1 MAETSGQTVVL
12 TGAAGGM
19 GRAIT
24 RALLESGR
32 RVIMVDR
39 DPESLRQC
47 ASVMGGDTFP
57 IELDITDAKAVDRL
71 PDLVPDAFRPVDI
84 LINNAGHDIGG
95 RARFDVGPADD
106 WASIIQTNLIGLMRV
121 TRSILPDM
129 VRRNSGHIVNISSI
143 NAVRIVPDM
152 TAYSAS
158 KAGVHMF
165 TETLRGELAETA
177 IRVTE
182 MQPGLTR
189 TNIILTRYR
198 GDRQKEKDYFDQFKL
213 ALDPADIARS
223 IVFALDQ
230 PPHVQIAEMMIL
242 PVNRY

>member
-1 MAETSGQTVVL
+1 MTEQSGQTVVL

-24 RALLESGR
+24 EALLESGR
-32 RVIMVDR
+32 RVVLVDR
-39 DPESLRQC
+39 DAKALQEL
-47 ASVMGGDTFP
+47 AATVGNAVFP
-57 IELDITDAKAVDRL
+57 IQLDISDAKAVDGL
-71 PDLVPDAFRPVDI
+71 PDAIPAQFKPVDV

-95 RARFDVGPADD
+95 RTRFDIGSPDD
-106 WASIIQTNLIGLMRV
+106 WSNIIQSNLIGLMRV
-121 TRSILPDM
+121 TRAILPGM
-129 VRRNSGHIVNISSI
+129 VRRNAGHVVNISSI

-152 TAYSAS
+152 AAYSTS

-182 MQPGLTR
+182 LQPGLTR

-198 GDRQKEKDYFDQFKL
+198 GDTQKEKDYFDQFKL
-213 ALDPADIARS
+213 ALEPADIARS

>member
-1 MAETSGQTVVL
+1 MTEQSGQTVVL

-24 RALLESGR
+24 KALLDSGR
-32 RVIMVDR
+32 RVVLVDR
-39 DPESLRQC
+39 DAKALQEFAATC
-47 ASVMGGDTFP
+47 GDAVFP
-57 IELDITDAKAVDRL
+57 IQLDISDAKAVDAL
-71 PDLVPDAFRPVDI
+71 PNAIPAQFKPVEI

-95 RARFDVGPADD
+95 RTRFDVGSADD
-106 WASIIQTNLIGLMRV
+106 WSNIIQTNLIGLMRV
-121 TRSILPDM
+121 TRAILPGM
-129 VRRNSGHIVNISSI
+129 VQRNAGHVVNISSI

-152 TAYSAS
+152 AAYSTS

-182 MQPGLTR
+182 LQPGLTR

-198 GDRQKEKDYFDQFKL
+198 GDTQKEKDYFDQFRM

-230 PPHVQIAEMMIL
+230 PAHVQIAEMMIL

>member
-1 MAETSGQTVVL
+1 MTEQSGQTVVL

-24 RALLESGR
+24 KALLDSGR
-32 RVIMVDR
+32 RVVLVDR
-39 DPESLRQC
+39 DAKALQEFAATC
-47 ASVMGGDTFP
+47 GDAVFP
-57 IELDITDAKAVDRL
+57 IQLDISDAKAVDAL
-71 PDLVPDAFRPVDI
+71 PNAIPAHFKPIEI

-95 RARFDVGPADD
+95 RTRFDIGSADD
-106 WASIIQTNLIGLMRV
+106 WSNIIQTNLIGLMRV
-121 TRSILPDM
+121 TRAILPGM
-129 VRRNSGHIVNISSI
+129 VQRNAGHVVNISSI

-152 TAYSAS
+152 AAYSTS

-182 MQPGLTR
+182 LQPGLTR

-198 GDRQKEKDYFDQFKL
+198 GDTQKEKDYFDQFRM

-230 PPHVQIAEMMIL
+230 PAHVQIAEIMIL

>member
-1 MAETSGQTVVL
+1 MADTSGRNVVV

-24 RALLESGR
+24 KALLESGR
-32 RVIMVDR
+32 RVILVDR
-39 DPESLRQC
+39 DLESLRQF
-47 ASVMGGDTFP
+47 ATEMGDNTFP
-57 IELDITDAKAVDRL
+57 LQLDITDNRAVDRL
-71 PDLVPDAFRPVDI
+71 PDLIPDAFKPVDV

-95 RARFDVGPADD
+95 RTRFDIGAADD
-106 WASIIQTNLIGLMRV
+106 WSAIIQTNLIGLMRV
-121 TRSILPDM
+121 TRSLLPGM
-129 VRRNSGHIVNISSI
+129 VQRNAGHIVNISSI

-152 TAYSAS
+152 AAYSTS

-182 MQPGLTR
+182 LQPGLTR

-198 GDRQKEKDYFDQFKL
+198 GDRAREKDYFDQFKL

>member
-1 MAETSGQTVVL
+1 MAETLGRNAVV

-24 RALLESGR
+24 EALLESGR
-32 RVIMVDR
+32 RVVLVDR
-39 DPESLRQC
+39 APESLRGF
-47 ASVMGGDTFP
+47 AAAMGDSTFP
-57 IELDITDAKAVDRL
+57 IELDIADAKSVDRL
-71 PDLVPDAFRPVDI
+71 PDLIPNAFKPVDI

-95 RARFDVGPADD
+95 RTRFDIGPADD
-106 WASIIQTNLIGLMRV
+106 WSSIIQTNLIGLMRV

-129 VRRNSGHIVNISSI
+129 VKRNSGHILNISSI

-152 TAYSAS
+152 AAYSTS

-165 TETLRGELAETA
+165 TETLRAELAETA

-189 TNIILTRYR
+189 TGIILTRYR
-198 GDRQKEKDYFDQFKL
+198 GDRKKEKDYFNQFKM

-223 IVFALDQ
+223 ILFALDQ